1 MLDGWIENVADCSSN
16 DFGRPTWLKVFIR
29 LFLLY
34 LVLAAMCYTESRFRK
49 HAIELVARTEVIG
62 AGPKCSQLIRYHFH
76 DPVTGAARMNTVTI
90 PRNQKPPSATALIEY
105 IPGEYP
111 TSRLKEQARPG
122 SITIFYW
129 MNLVYCACAAGF
141 IGYLAWEANRPI
153 CRTSRATSNNSKTF
167 CAHQTE

>member
-1 MLDGWIENVADCSSN
+1 MAISCLRMPYV
-16 DFGRPTWLKVFIR
+16 GRMDRKRCR
-29 LFLLY
+29 LQFE
-34 LVLAAMCYTESRFRK
+34 LAAMCYTESRFRK

-111 TSRLKEQARPG
+111 TIRLNEQARP
-122 SITIFYW
+122 
-129 MNLVYCACAAGF
+129 ACISFSSG
-141 IGYLAWEANRPI
+141 
-153 CRTSRATSNNSKTF
+153 
-167 CAHQTE
+167 